1 MYNLAR
7 NTPHAVNLIPQ
18 FQSWS
23 WSWSWSC
30 KLIISNPHVFNPILQ
45 FRNQAMWRSRVINE
59 TLDDIVIVI
68 SYFFQ
73 IPLEL
78 NNFIYQIFPQ
88 IIWVCWF

>member
-1 MYNLAR
+1 MHVHVELEHIEVHLELELELER
-7 NTPHAVNLIPQ
+7 
-18 FQSWS
+18 
-23 WSWSWSC
+23 SWSWSC
-30 KLIISNPHVFNPILQ
+30 KLIISNPHAFNPILQ
-45 FRNQAMWRSRVINE
+45 FRNQALWRSRVINE